1 MTADTKKTKSKAR
14 RATLVPVRPPVL
26 AEADA
31 AAYVG
36 KSQSW
41 MRQRRFRD
49 IARVRLG
56 KAPDGPAWIQ
66 IESSILY
73 RVADLDTWLE
83 SKTVERGQVE
93 FRGRAARARVIE
105 SGAAG
110 APGAQP

>member
-1 MTADTKKTKSKAR
+1 MTTAEARKTKGRMR
-14 RATLVPVRPPVL
+14 RATLEPVRPPVL

-49 IARVRLG
+49 IALARLG

-73 RVADLDTWLE
+73 RVADLDAWLE
-83 SKTVERGQVE
+83 SKMVERGQVE

-105 SGAAG
+105 SRAADMT
-110 APGAQP
+110 